1 MRLALA
7 LLAAATLSA
16 ADRDAQDTWPAYGHD
31 GGGTRYSPL
40 HQIDRANVARLE
52 VAWTYHAGDMFPGSE
67 HSRQSSF
74 ETTPLY
80 VDGRLFLSTAFG
92 RVIALDAISGT
103 AIWNFDPK
111 VNSHAGFGDFV
122 NRGVATWVD
131 SRTHARRIYIAT
143 IDARLIAVDAV
154 TGKPVLSFGD
164 NGQVHLRNGLRIPPQ
179 TDW

>member
-52 VAWTYHAGDMFPGSE
+52 VAWTYHTTDMFPGSE

-80 VDGRLFLSTAFG
+80 VDGTLFLSTAFG
-92 RVIALDAISGT
+92 RVIALDPLTGT
-103 AIWNFDPK
+103 QRWAFDPK
-111 VNSHAGFGDFV
+111 VDPRTGYGDFV
-122 NRGVATWVD
+122 NRGVSTWVD
-131 SRTHARRIYIAT
+131 PKTHTRRIYIAT
-143 IDARLIAVDAV
+143 
-154 TGKPVLSFGD
+154 
-164 NGQVHLRNGLRIPPQ
+164 
-179 TDW
+179 